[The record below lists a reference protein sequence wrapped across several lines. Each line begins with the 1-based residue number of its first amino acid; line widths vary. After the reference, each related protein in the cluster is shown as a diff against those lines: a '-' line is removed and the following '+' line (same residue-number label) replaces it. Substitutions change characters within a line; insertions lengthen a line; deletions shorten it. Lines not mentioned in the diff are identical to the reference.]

1 MCNRRYSG
9 EKPGPKRPARQ
20 LPADG
25 AGATAACLSSRK
37 GTTAPHS
44 LPSPSA
50 LGAVP
55 LQLGRWGR
63 REERVSQAPRGEA
76 GQGKVRKVTAQR
88 WTWYHP
94 SGSSLLLGYL
104 EKERAK
110 RVRMSDPRNPPDPK
124 GTHWWTSP
132 TCPMCKARDR
142 QQRYKFQSGSAGTD
156 GQRKMVLYL
165 LWSRFRCPVCQAAEN
180 VTLGHL

>member
-1 MCNRRYSG
+1 MCRIILSCENSHFNGVGNVVTSSGGNPQQFVCNRRYSG

-104 EKERAK
+104 
-110 RVRMSDPRNPPDPK
+110 
-124 GTHWWTSP
+124 
-132 TCPMCKARDR
+132 
-142 QQRYKFQSGSAGTD
+142 
-156 GQRKMVLYL
+156 